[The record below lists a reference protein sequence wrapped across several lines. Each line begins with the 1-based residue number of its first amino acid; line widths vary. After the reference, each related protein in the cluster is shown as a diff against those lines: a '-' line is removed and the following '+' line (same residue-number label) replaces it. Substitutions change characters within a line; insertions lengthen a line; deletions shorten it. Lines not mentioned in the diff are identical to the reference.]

1 MAETNLNMKNDA
13 KQKMIP
19 PPKESSTEMLVS
31 PPTKQKLHRIHRQL
45 VGTLHLLVFLVFQF
59 RVSNSSCPHAEL
71 KRCNSHPLTVTL
83 FMHICPI
90 LRLKYQQK
98 SILFFFSR
106 PTNSAKNFVQ
116 IQIFCLKAWKKIFLK
131 MFQKRPQKAAETF
144 SGRTIWITPGAGR
157 IPSTP
162 RQREDAIST
171 EVGGEGGNG
180 GNVGGLWDVKGWK
193 MGLKHSKKI
202 YHILN

>member
-98 SILFFFSR
+98 SILFFFPDPRILQKILSKSRFFAWKPEKKFFWKCSKNGPKKPQRHFQAAPFGSR
-106 PTNSAKNFVQ
+106 PAPGESLRRRDNERMRSLRRLGGKGGTG
-116 IQIFCLKAWKKIFLK
+116 
-131 MFQKRPQKAAETF
+131 ET
-144 SGRTIWITPGAGR
+144 
-157 IPSTP
+157 
-162 RQREDAIST
+162 
-171 EVGGEGGNG
+171 
-180 GNVGGLWDVKGWK
+180 
-193 MGLKHSKKI
+193 
-202 YHILN
+202 

>member
-1 MAETNLNMKNDA
+1 MTPSRKWF
-13 KQKMIP
+13 P

-90 LRLKYQQK
+90 LRLKYQQ
-98 SILFFFSR
+98 SNVFFFPTHEFCKKFCESR
-106 PTNSAKNFVQ
+106 FFWCSQNAP
-116 IQIFCLKAWKKIFLK
+116 KKP
-131 MFQKRPQKAAETF
+131 MTF
-144 SGRTIWITPGAGR
+144 SGRTIWISPGAGR

-171 EVGGEGGNG
+171 EVGGNRGNG

>member
-1 MAETNLNMKNDA
+1 MTPSRKWF
-13 KQKMIP
+13 P

-83 FMHICPI
+83 FMIVQFSGS
-90 LRLKYQQK
+90 KYQQK
-98 SILFFFSR
+98 SILFFFPDPRIQQKILSKSRFFAWKPEKKFFWKCSKNAPKKPQRHFQAAPFGSR
-106 PTNSAKNFVQ
+106 PA
-116 IQIFCLKAWKKIFLK
+116 
-131 MFQKRPQKAAETF
+131 
-144 SGRTIWITPGAGR
+144 PGESLR
-157 IPSTP
+157 RRDNERMRSL
-162 RQREDAIST
+162 RRL
-171 EVGGEGGNG
+171 GENRGNG